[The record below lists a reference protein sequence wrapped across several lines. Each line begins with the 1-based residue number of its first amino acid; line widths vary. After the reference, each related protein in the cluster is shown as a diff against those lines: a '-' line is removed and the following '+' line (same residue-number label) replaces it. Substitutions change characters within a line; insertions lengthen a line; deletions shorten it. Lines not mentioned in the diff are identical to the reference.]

1 MILNKNQEAFFA
13 LVRAGLWEKDV
24 HLLPYGE
31 MDYEEIMRLAEEQS
45 VVGLITAGLEHVTDV
60 KVPQEWLLQFIGQ
73 TLQIEEQNKDM
84 NDFVA
89 MLIEKLRKAN
99 IYAILVKGQG
109 IAQCYERPLW
119 RASGDVDLYLSD
131 SNYQLAKEYLPSL
144 ASHVDN
150 EEKNL
155 LHLGM
160 TIDSWI
166 VELHGT
172 MYGEVSKRMN
182 RGLDEVHQSIYNGG
196 NVRSWDNNDVTV
208 FLPSADNDVIIVF
221 THFLQHFFIEG
232 VGLRQICDW
241 CRLLWRYRSELDV
254 RLLEQ
259 RLRRMGLMSEWKV
272 FYHLATK
279 YLGMPDEVS
288 RLTDVE
294 SATPRPNS
302 NKFGS
307 SHGSIADFKFQDSG
321 PSSSNRR
328 LDKKAEKVLKRI
340 LKSGNFGHN
349 NDLSYRSK
357 YTGIRYKIVA
367 MWRRLTDFASLVP
380 VFPMDA
386 PKFFMSYLIR
396 KV

>member
-1 MILNKNQEAFFA
+1 MKLNRNQEAFFA

-24 HLLPYGE
+24 QLLPYGE
-31 MDYEEIMRLAEEQS
+31 VDYEEIMRLAEEQS

-60 KVPQEWLLQFIGQ
+60 KVPQEWLLQFIGNS
-73 TLQIEEQNKDM
+73 LQIEQQNKDM
-84 NDFVA
+84 NAFVA
-89 MLIEKLRKAN
+89 MLIGKLRKAN

-119 RASGDVDLYLSD
+119 RTSGDVDLYLSD

-155 LHLGM
+155 LHVGM

-241 CRLLWRYRSELDV
+241 CRLLWTYRKELDL
-254 RLLEQ
+254 RLLES
-259 RLRRMGLMSEWKV
+259 RIRRMGLMTEWKV
-272 FYHLATK
+272 FGALAVH
-279 YLGMPDEVS
+279 YLGMSVNAMPMLDEN
-288 RLTDVE
+288 DNE
-294 SATPRPNS
+294 NG
-302 NKFGS
+302 K
-307 SHGSIADFKFQDSG
+307 IK
-321 PSSSNRR
+321 
-328 LDKKAEKVLKRI
+328 KKAEKVLKRV

-367 MWRRLTDFASLVP
+367 MWRRFTDFASLVP

-386 PKFFMSYLIR
+386 PKFFMSYLVR